1 MKRRPKVF
9 AIVVAAGSG
18 TRFASRVPKQF
29 LVLRDRPLV
38 VHTLGRFEDAPEVD
52 EIVLVVPEASLADA
66 QALVRRS
73 GLRKVGAVVAGGRRR
88 QDSVANGLMKLSLRP
103 SDIILVHDGVR
114 PFVDRRQIAQ
124 VIAECRKHKAA
135 VLAVQPKDTV
145 RRSSGGIFFDRTLD
159 RTALWLIQT
168 PQAFT
173 AGLLKRAMAMAA
185 KGGISATDEAALVE
199 RLGIKAR
206 IVHGSYDN
214 IKITTPEDLELGK
227 LIDKRWQADAVPR
240 TTV

>member
-18 TRFASRVPKQF
+18 TRFGSRVPKQF
-29 LVLRDRPLV
+29 LVLRDRPVV
-38 VHTLGRFEDAPEVD
+38 VHTLERFEDASDVD
-52 EIVLVVPEASLADA
+52 EVVLVVPESLLSDA

-88 QDSVANGLMKLSLRP
+88 QDSVANGLRKLSLRP
-103 SDIILVHDGVR
+103 TDIVLVHDGVR

-145 RRSSGGIFFDRTLD
+145 RRSSGGIYFDRTLD

-173 AGLLKRAMAMAA
+173 AGLLKRAMTKAA
-185 KGGISATDEAALVE
+185 NEGISATDEASLVE
-199 RLGIKAR
+199 RLGVKAR

-214 IKITTPEDLELGK
+214 IKITTLEDLELGK
-227 LIDKRWQADAVPR
+227 LIDKRWQAAGGP
-240 TTV
+240 

>member
-18 TRFASRVPKQF
+18 TRFGSPVPKQF
-29 LVLRDRPLV
+29 LLLRDRPV
-38 VHTLGRFEDAPEVD
+38 VAHTLGRFEDAPEVD
-52 EIVLVVPEASLADA
+52 EVVLVVPESSLADA
-66 QALVRRS
+66 EALVRRS
-73 GLRKVGAVVAGGRRR
+73 GLQKVGAVVAGGRRR
-88 QDSVANGLMKLSLRP
+88 QDSVANGLRKLSLKA
-103 SDIILVHDGVR
+103 SDIVLVHDGVR

-124 VIAECRKHKAA
+124 VTAECRKHKAA

-173 AGLLKRAMAMAA
+173 AGLLKRAMAMAVS
-185 KGGISATDEAALVE
+185 KGISASDEAALVE
-199 RLGIKAR
+199 RLGVKAK

-214 IKITTPEDLELGK
+214 IKITTLEDLELGK
-227 LIDKRWQADAVPR
+227 LIDKRWQAAGSA
-240 TTV
+240 

>member
-9 AIVVAAGSG
+9 AIVVAAGTG
-18 TRFASRVPKQF
+18 TRFGSRVPKQF
-29 LVLRDRPLV
+29 LLLRDQPVV

-52 EIVLVVPEASLADA
+52 EVVLVVPESSLADA

-88 QDSVANGLMKLSLRP
+88 QDSVANGLRKLSLRP
-103 SDIILVHDGVR
+103 TDIVLVHDGVR
-114 PFVDRRQIAQ
+114 PFIDRRQIAQ
-124 VIAECRKHKAA
+124 VTAECRKHKAA

-173 AGLLKRAMAMAA
+173 AGLLKRAMTMAA
-185 KGGISATDEAALVE
+185 NEGISATDEASLVE
-199 RLGIKAR
+199 RLGVKAR

-214 IKITTPEDLELGK
+214 IKITTLEDLELGK
-227 LIDKRWQADAVPR
+227 LIDERWQAAGS
-240 TTV
+240 T

>member
-18 TRFASRVPKQF
+18 TRFGSPVPKQF
-29 LVLRDRPLV
+29 LLLRDRPV
-38 VHTLGRFEDAPEVD
+38 VAHTLGRFEDAPDVD
-52 EIVLVVPEASLADA
+52 EVVLVVPESSLADA
-66 QALVRRS
+66 EALVRRS
-73 GLRKVGAVVAGGRRR
+73 GLQKVGAVVAGGRRR
-88 QDSVANGLMKLSLRP
+88 QDSVANGLRKLSLKA
-103 SDIILVHDGVR
+103 SDIVLVHDGVR

-124 VIAECRKHKAA
+124 VTAECRKHKAA

-173 AGLLKRAMAMAA
+173 AGLLKRAMTMAA
-185 KGGISATDEAALVE
+185 SKGISASDEAALVE
-199 RLGIKAR
+199 RLGVKAK

-214 IKITTPEDLELGK
+214 IKITTLEDLELGK
-227 LIDKRWQADAVPR
+227 LIDKRWQAAGSA
-240 TTV
+240 